1 MAPQQLAT
9 AAVAADSPYTGGP
22 VSSVPEVIARLDQI
36 RTFAEA
42 HEVRGQHDGVACFS
56 FLYQRITTRVF
67 EGLNSGRF
75 TDREFVTLLD
85 VVFANRYLSAL
96 RASVVDPDKVPH
108 AWSVLFERRAHRRIT
123 PLQFAAAGVNAHVN
137 FDLAVAV
144 VDTCSQLGSEPNAG
158 TKRQSYQEINKIFAV
173 MDALGIHRE
182 SVVIPLGTGKGR
194 VRKLVS
200 GKLEIIEALDR
211 LRSGEYEICEVWAGP
226 IAAARLRVTP
236 GVTTCVA
243 CQDAEERRARV
254 APERTAA
261 R

>member
-56 FLYQRITTRVF
+56 FLYHRITTRVF

-158 TKRQSYQEINKIFAV
+158 TKRQSYQEINKIFAEQ
-173 MDALGIHRE
+173 MQYLRE
-182 SVVIPLGTGKGR
+182 HFENTWERLIDRIVLGR
-194 VRKLVS
+194 VLNAIDDWMVVGGRD
-200 GKLEIIEALDR
+200 IAWEAAEHLWDLRQRRDDDSEFVDGLDDVA
-211 LRSGEYEICEVWAGP
+211 GEMG
-226 IAAARLRVTP
+226 
-236 GVTTCVA
+236 
-243 CQDAEERRARV
+243 RAV
-254 APERTAA
+254 LLPVL
-261 R
+261 